1 MTLLPAATEVGLAV
15 LVATRS
21 ACVARA
27 TTSEAVAVLFAVL
40 GSVIDEVT
48 FAVSLMAVPGAVPA
62 VTFTVYVI
70 VPGAPGARLGSVQVK
85 VATVH
90 VQPAARQRDR
100 VVFAGSVSVRLTVVA
115 VLGPP
120 LVTTC
125 VYVMTLP
132 ACTGTGAAVFVT
144 DRSAESMT
152 YVPTVTALLPVF
164 GSPVVELT
172 VSVSERFVPWAI
184 VDGTDTTRVKAVVV
198 VLAARFVPSV
208 QVKVAKVQVHP
219 AGPVN
224 ELAVVPVGRVSTTFG
239 VVAACGP
246 AFVTVCV

>member
-1 MTLLPAATEVGLAV
+1 MLPAATEVGLAV

-70 VPGAPGARLGSVQVK
+70 VAGAPGARLGSVQVK

-90 VQPAARQRDR
+90 VHPAGPVRVTV
-100 VVFAGSVSVRLTVVA
+100 VVFAGSASVRLTVVA

-208 QVKVAKVQVHP
+208 QVRVAKS
-219 AGPVN
+219 AGPSRR
-224 ELAVVPVGRVSTTFG
+224 PSQ
-239 VVAACGP
+239 
-246 AFVTVCV
+246 